1 VGAGEQRKNLVS
13 ITEWR
18 LYELLGCE
26 RKFDAAHL
34 EELRLWRKIES
45 LEESLKQAEEKK

>member
-1 VGAGEQRKNLVS
+1 MGAGEQRKNLVS

-18 LYELLGCE
+18 LFELLQRE
-26 RKFDAAHL
+26 RQFDEAHL

-45 LEESLKQAEEKK
+45 LEESLKQTEEKK

>member
-18 LYELLGCE
+18 LFELLQRE
-26 RKFDAAHL
+26 RKFDEAHL

-45 LEESLKQAEEKK
+45 LEESLKQTEEKK